1 MDNHRG
7 IYDDQWIRCV
17 HCHEKVGGKI
27 VQRFTV
33 KEEEKQKILT
43 TYFKDGL
50 LETFPRKEKRKV
62 VILEAIVQYF
72 DKDEIYSEREVNEKL
87 KMIYPDFATIR
98 RYLIDYGMLERNK
111 DGTAYW
117 VKDRV
122 ERS

>member
-1 MDNHRG
+1 M
-7 IYDDQWIRCV
+7 
-17 HCHEKVGGKI
+17 
-27 VQRFTV
+27 QRFTV